1 VLDAR
6 VLHNDSIV
14 RVGHGGVRRRGRS
27 LSKLIKFDIGFGFE
41 ELAGRRRVRL
51 VLGMPRQAREIIP
64 ALFTTVRHALCQILR
79 PRPRSQIRTA
89 LRIVM
94 AVLLAVSLPS
104 HVLRILQPATQ
115 RRRRGATS
123 G

>member
-6 VLHNDSIV
+6 VLRNDSIV
-14 RVGHGGVRRRGRS
+14 RVGHGGVRRRGRW

-51 VLGMPRQAREIIP
+51 VLGMPRQARE
-64 ALFTTVRHALCQILR
+64 TVRHALCQILR

-94 AVLLAVSLPS
+94 AVPLAVSLPS